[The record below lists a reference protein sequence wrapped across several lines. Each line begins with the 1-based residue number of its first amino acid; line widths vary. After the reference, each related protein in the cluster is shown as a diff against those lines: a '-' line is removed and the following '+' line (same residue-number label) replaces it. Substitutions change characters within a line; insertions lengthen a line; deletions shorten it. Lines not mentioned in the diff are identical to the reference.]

1 MHSRDRLATVVG
13 AACKEFLMSRDSAH
27 QEMTFADIVNA
38 SAREGRVRKKREKAK
53 RQSLVE
59 EAAEDIEGSWEY

>member
-1 MHSRDRLATVVG
+1 
-13 AACKEFLMSRDSAH
+13 
-27 QEMTFADIVNA
+27 MTFADIVNA

-53 RQSLVE
+53 RQALVE